1 MKNRKTKVFA
11 LWSKWRLSVYLS
23 IAVLSFSSIEVLAN
37 PIRHRIDPLALTF
50 WRFFIATVCLLP
62 ITVLRKKF
70 HFSTIRP
77 NDWLGLFFLGCLNV
91 ILCMGAHA
99 LSIKY
104 ASASTA
110 ALLIASNPI
119 ATSLFAWLILK
130 ERYDLRR
137 GLLMGVGFLGV
148 ALVALRPSAGVD
160 TPFGIA
166 AGVVGMVGF
175 ALYTVLSKGVVQR
188 LGSLTATTLS
198 FLLALIVYFPLL
210 LFLKIPIWPAPDVW
224 PRLLALGVVVSSL
237 GYIAFFKALKDLPA
251 GKASLLFFFK
261 PPVSLFLAWLFL
273 GESISLFAGIGS
285 VLIMAG
291 ILFDRKVPAPV
302 GQSAPQ
308 TG

>member
-1 MKNRKTKVFA
+1 M
-11 LWSKWRLSVYLS
+11 RLPVYLFL
-23 IAVLSFSSIEVLAN
+23 AVLSFSSIEVLAN
-37 PIRHRIDPLALTF
+37 PIRHRIDPFALTF
-50 WRFFIATVCLLP
+50 WRFFIATACLFP

-77 NDWLGLFFLGCLNV
+77 REWLALFLLGCLNV

-99 LSIKY
+99 LSIKH

-110 ALLIASNPI
+110 ALLIASNPL

-137 GLLMGVGFLGV
+137 GLLMGVGLLGV
-148 ALVALRPSAGVD
+148 AMVALRPSAGVD
-160 TPFGIA
+160 TPMGIS
-166 AGVVGMVGF
+166 AGIVGMVGF
-175 ALYTVLSKGVVQR
+175 ALYTVLSKGLVQR

-198 FLLALIVYFPLL
+198 FLLALVVYFPLL
-210 LFLKIPIWPAPDVW
+210 IALKIPLFPAPDVW
-224 PRLLALGVVVSSL
+224 PHLLALGVVVSGF

-251 GKASLLFFFK
+251 GRASLLFFFK

-273 GESISLFAGIGS
+273 GESPTLFAGIGS
-285 VLIMAG
+285 ALIMAG
-291 ILFDRKVPAPV
+291 IFFDRKVPASTRV
-302 GQSAPQ
+302 APQ